1 MPLRRFVRLY
11 GDWALALGLAV
22 LLQVEVWT
30 IDPSHPP
37 GDVGSDVF
45 SSRERAVAA
54 AAGLILTL
62 SLAWRRRAP
71 LAVLAVA
78 IATSAVAN
86 FAVILDAAT
95 TPAVALVVAVY
106 SVGAHAERA
115 RESIGLV
122 GVAAVI
128 TANAVVE
135 FSAGNLLFITM
146 ILGGAWLGGRAI
158 RYRRE
163 RERALERL
171 TVDLE
176 RERVEKARAAV
187 AEERVRIARE
197 LHDVVAHAIS
207 VIVLQARGARR
218 SLAADPEDTREAL
231 DTIEATGSEALAE
244 MRRLLGMLRS
254 DDEDIALA
262 PQPSLRYL
270 DALAAQVREAGL
282 PVELSVEGEP
292 IELPPGVDL
301 SAYRIV
307 QEALTNAL
315 KHAGPATARVVV
327 RYGRDDVE
335 LEIADTG
342 LGPGASDGEGHGL
355 VGMRERV
362 SLYGGKIEAGPR
374 DGGGFAVRA
383 RLPFDSDRS

>member
-1 MPLRRFVRLY
+1 MPLARFVRLY
-11 GDWALALGLAV
+11 GDWALALALAV
-22 LLQVEVWT
+22 LFEIEVWT

-37 GDVGSDVF
+37 GDVGAVAFASG
-45 SSRERAVAA
+45 ERAVAS
-54 AAGLILTL
+54 AAGLVFTL

-71 LAVLAVA
+71 LIVLAVA
-78 IATSAVAN
+78 IATSIIAN
-86 FAVILDAAT
+86 FAAPLDAAT
-95 TPAVALVVAVY
+95 TAAVALVVAVY
-106 SVGAHAERA
+106 SVGAHTERLRA
-115 RESIGLV
+115 SV
-122 GVAAVI
+122 GVAGVAALIATNV
-128 TANAVVE
+128 AGQ
-135 FSAGNLLFITM
+135 FSFGDVFFITM
-146 ILGGAWLGGRAI
+146 IIGGGWLAGRAM

-163 RERALERL
+163 RERVLERL

-176 RERVEKARAAV
+176 REREEKARAAV

-218 SLAADPEDTREAL
+218 SLATDPEETREAL
-231 DTIEATGSEALAE
+231 DSIEATGSEALAE
-244 MRRLLGMLRS
+244 MRRLLGMLRTH
-254 DDEDIALA
+254 DEDIALA

-270 DALAAQVREAGL
+270 DVLAAQVREAGL

-327 RYGRDDVE
+327 RYGKDNLE

-342 LGPGASDGEGHGL
+342 PGTAAGDGEGHGL

-362 SLYGGKIEAGPR
+362 SLYGGRLDAGPR
-374 DGGGFAVRA
+374 GGGGFAVRA
-383 RLPFDSDRS
+383 RLPLDSGRS